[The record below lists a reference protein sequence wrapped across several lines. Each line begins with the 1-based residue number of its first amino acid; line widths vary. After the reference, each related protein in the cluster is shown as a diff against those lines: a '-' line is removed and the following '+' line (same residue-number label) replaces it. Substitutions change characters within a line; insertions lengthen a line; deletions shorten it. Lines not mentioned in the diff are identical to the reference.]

1 MMKNFLYIFF
11 IASIVGCSTVKPNIS
26 NKLDEI
32 PASLLGNFR
41 DDYGIN
47 YTINNRVWTQHPN
60 IKYHLIEYN
69 KDGQY
74 FLAKNDDKNPSES
87 GLFTRIDVMNF
98 NGMKPYLWG
107 FCLTAYNAKTLE
119 EAASKLSADRNNP
132 KKGCGGYPFS
142 RMKAIIN

>member
-1 MMKNFLYIFF
+1 MIKNFLYIFF

-47 YTINNRVWTQHPN
+47 YTINNKLWTQHPN

-69 KDGQY
+69 NDGQY
-74 FLAKNDDKNPSES
+74 FLAKNDDKKSE
-87 GLFTRIDVMNF
+87 
-98 NGMKPYLWG
+98 
-107 FCLTAYNAKTLE
+107 
-119 EAASKLSADRNNP
+119 
-132 KKGCGGYPFS
+132 
-142 RMKAIIN
+142 